1 MTTINLSII
10 EEIDISERKLLV
22 ETDGNETLDELES
35 YVKEDIRNNVD
46 SSFEA
51 ALSFRLGS
59 IRSKLC
65 KSEDFT
71 DFTIQIYI
79 SLFLIA

>member
-1 MTTINLSII
+1 MTTINLSIV
-10 EEIDISERKLLV
+10 EEIDTSERNLQV

-35 YVKEDIRNNVD
+35 YVKEDIRNNVN

-59 IRSKLC
+59 TRLALA
-65 KSEDFT
+65 
-71 DFTIQIYI
+71 QVV
-79 SLFLIA
+79 A